1 MEFAAMKRRDL
12 LELCRQHG
20 LAIRGSKA
28 DLAAV
33 LAGALSVGLS
43 KPRFFLHS
51 CPSQK
56 TVFDV
61 WFGLISSLSILFHLV
76 LVSIFI
82 NLGNKMV

>member
-43 KPRFFLHS
+43 KPRFS
-51 CPSQK
+51 CTLAHRRK
-56 TVFDV
+56 LCLM
-61 WFGLISSLSILFHLV
+61 FGL
-76 LVSIFI
+76 
-82 NLGNKMV
+82 G